1 MPDVW
6 NICQSY
12 HQGINFT
19 YFSCRLIR
27 GWTLEAKE
35 VFSSYIS
42 VSDWVHLFEYS
53 RFDVLCPG
61 VILWSNILIQPQG
74 CPATAPW
81 GPCCYPNLYCQ
92 TELLNK
98 LKNYWHWWLVREEG
112 SLVLFFRRA
121 LCAQTWYL
129 SKILHS
135 QILRLK
141 VLHRKSA

>member
-1 MPDVW
+1 MPFVW

-12 HQGINFT
+12 HNHEGINFT
-19 YFSCRLIR
+19 YFSCGLIR
-27 GWTLEAKE
+27 GWAWEAKE

-81 GPCCYPNLYCQ
+81 GPCCYPNLYYQ

-112 SLVLFFRRA
+112 SLVFFLPQGP
-121 LCAQTWYL
+121 LCFSNLCCKNWTEL
-129 SKILHS
+129 ISRHITVS
-135 QILRLK
+135 I
-141 VLHRKSA
+141 